1 MKDITGRSGGPQAV
15 ETPEPDLDADPPPVP
30 ARIVPAAFEEP
41 LRIDP
46 ARIGELVADMGPD
59 AAQLAVARAVD
70 TLEHRLMELERAGAG
85 TPAQRAKAARRLV
98 GIADGIGLVTLAEA
112 ARGAADAA
120 GLNDGVALAATSARL
135 SRIGARSL
143 QAIREANV
151 L

>member
-15 ETPEPDLDADPPPVP
+15 EEPEPGPVAEPPPVP

-46 ARIGELVADMGPD
+46 ARIGELVADMGPE
-59 AAQLAVARAVD
+59 AAQLTVARAID
-70 TLEHRLMELERAGAG
+70 TLEHRLIELERAAAG
-85 TPAQRAKAARRLV
+85 SPAHRAKAARRLV
-98 GIADGIGLVTLAEA
+98 GIAGGIGLVTLAEA
-112 ARGAADAA
+112 ARGAAQAALADDA
-120 GLNDGVALAATSARL
+120 VALAATTARL
-135 SRIGARSL
+135 GRIGARSL